1 VVSTVGR
8 LFVAMRSRAT
18 RVVAGQAFG
27 MHDQMTKASA
37 GTGAFAS
44 GNLTRFAVLCLLGFL
59 VAACGARPG
68 EGSLEISRKPLSGA
82 TDHTILVATT
92 RTRAE
97 APATIFSRGRAQD
110 LDHAIAT
117 VSVPP
122 THTPGEIEWPSIP
135 PGDPATDYT
144 LRSASYLDDAGFV
157 AALNRQLLKR
167 PPGQRSVFVFV
178 HGFNTRF
185 PEALYR
191 MVQLIHDSRLPQ
203 VPLLFTWASG
213 GNVTDYLYDT
223 NSATIA
229 RDGLERTLRTLAAS
243 RAEKINILAH
253 SMGNW
258 VLTETMR
265 QIRISGRPLPQSK
278 IGIVAMAAPDLD
290 IDVFRAQM
298 ERMGKP
304 QKPFVILV
312 SKDDR
317 ALQASNLIAGGSGR
331 LGSYQDEE
339 ELAKLGAVVIDLTD
353 VKSSDSANHGK
364 FAQIAQAAPELRQAL
379 SSLRLERQ
387 VDTTETTVDAVGNTA
402 KAAVTFPLK
411 ILTAP
416 ITALSGR

>member
-1 VVSTVGR
+1 MTRDQTGTVA
-8 LFVAMRSRAT
+8 FAMRHVR
-18 RVVAGQAFG
+18 RIGLL
-27 MHDQMTKASA
+27 SA
-37 GTGAFAS
+37 M
-44 GNLTRFAVLCLLGFL
+44 LIVL
-59 VAACGARPG
+59 AACAVRPG
-68 EGSLEISRKPLSGA
+68 DGSLQISDKPLSGA
-82 TDHTILVATT
+82 TDHTVLVATT
-92 RTRAE
+92 RKRAE
-97 APATIFSRGRAQD
+97 APATIFSRGRADQ

-122 THTPGEIEWPSIP
+122 THVPGKIEWASIP

-157 AALNRQLLKR
+157 AALDRELLKR
-167 PPGQRSVFVFV
+167 PKGQRSVFVFV

-191 MVQLIHDSRLPQ
+191 MVQLKHDSKLPQ
-203 VPLLFTWASG
+203 VPVLFTWASG

-278 IGIVAMAAPDLD
+278 IGIIAMAAPDLD

-304 QKPFVILV
+304 PKPFVILV

-317 ALQASNLIAGGSGR
+317 ALKASNLLAGGSGR

-339 ELAKLGAVVIDLTD
+339 ELARLGAVVIDLTD
-353 VKSSDSANHGK
+353 VKAGDAANHGK

-379 SSLRLERQ
+379 SSLRLERR
-387 VDTTETTVDAVGNTA
+387 VGTTETTVDAVGNTA